1 MNLRELQALLY
12 RRITDPDGTNE
23 SIGEERGLAPG
34 VLEALVH
41 GDERLSAFERVDIY
55 ANAYF
60 YRLLECLGEDFPA
73 TLAVLGEDNFPA
85 LVKDTCWSTALR
97 SPLSFTRDSIWRTF
111 STVILLPN
119 VGLSLPTWPG
129 WKEQL
134 WMSSMP
140 RIPPHWVSKPCARF
154 LQRTGL
160 QLNCERIRPSKS
172 YTVNG

>member
-60 YRLLECLGEDFPA
+60 YRLLVTGQEQLVADRAIRRYQVITWERHSVHHLVIFWNVGVQYPESA
-73 TLAVLGEDNFPA
+73 DNFA
-85 LVKDTCWSTALR
+85 TDIREEWILDVVSRAECFEN
-97 SPLSFTRDSIWRTF
+97 FTR
-111 STVILLPN
+111 VIGN
-119 VGLSLPTWPG
+119 
-129 WKEQL
+129 
-134 WMSSMP
+134 
-140 RIPPHWVSKPCARF
+140 
-154 LQRTGL
+154 
-160 QLNCERIRPSKS
+160 
-172 YTVNG
+172 